1 MGDIYYWR
9 RGLKPLPWWK
19 SKTAQ
24 HAAKRKANA
33 GLKINQTKAK
43 KSKDD
48 LHPDLHPEEE
58 PVLDLCS
65 EVPENEECVRRVI
78 LLSEGERSRL
88 LAEGSG
94 LTLATVEL
102 DSTMGVGSQTDLSI
116 EVSDVEEESS
126 RVVRFTNK
134 DRSKLPSDGSG
145 STPASLELDSTTGV
159 GSRLDLSREDS
170 DEKAY
175 RLLKELV
182 DEPEPS
188 RSRMEPKKGV
198 SSGTK
203 KKSRSRIRD
212 SRVYSYDELIEYR
225 PRMED
230 SDDDSFWF
238 KVNDTDMEF

>member
-1 MGDIYYWR
+1 M
-9 RGLKPLPWWK
+9 
-19 SKTAQ
+19 
-24 HAAKRKANA
+24 
-33 GLKINQTKAK
+33 
-43 KSKDD
+43 
-48 LHPDLHPEEE
+48 
-58 PVLDLCS
+58 
-65 EVPENEECVRRVI
+65 
-78 LLSEGERSRL
+78 
-88 LAEGSG
+88 
-94 LTLATVEL
+94 EL
-102 DSTMGVGSQTDLSI
+102 DSTMGVGSQIDLSR

-188 RSRMEPKKGV
+188 GSRMEPKKGV

-203 KKSRSRIRD
+203 KKSRIRD

-230 SDDDSFWF
+230 SDDDSFRF
-238 KVNDTDMEF
+238 NVNDTDMEF